1 MTRKWGSRDMMLS
14 YEQQDNVRRRFPKDV
29 ELSLD
34 NYLPGKVQA
43 DIYEVLP
50 VGKPAFLW
58 FTFFENGHA
67 AFVVTNTQRGYRYE
81 IVKACFD
88 DELAYGT
95 ILSGVFTIRSKEDG
109 TPHSFFCANDVV
121 MYKGV
126 DMRHGTNF
134 QRLDTLSRAF
144 GNNEVGNLG
153 PTDGVIT
160 IKTTMMSTD
169 FTVAQGHLNT
179 SPYPAYGIR
188 MFNMRDY
195 KSIGILPA
203 TTGRSISKDIRSVFL
218 VRANSDP
225 DSYSL
230 FGKRSDTDA
239 RYGKEMTNLTNV
251 GLALVPSYSDSV
263 RMNIL
268 FRNIREN
275 VSLDYIEESEDEDE
289 FQDINPIKYLIDG
302 AEHKMNCYFSKGC
315 NRWVPESI
323 ADGESQISV
332 APSVKQYPSYIN
344 TYANRQK
351 NKSSPRWKNH
361 RGDASGDYENYASS
375 PPRKPIYKP
384 TPSACGTDSP
394 GYRHG
399 TPRQNVKGPQKYG
412 ATQHRQYQNGRG
424 NSRASNPRAS
434 THSMHF

>member
-1 MTRKWGSRDMMLS
+1 MTRKWGSRDVGLS
-14 YEQQDNVRRRFPKDV
+14 YEQQDSIRRRFPKDV

-43 DIYEVLP
+43 DVYEVLP

-58 FTFFENGHA
+58 FTFFEDSHA
-67 AFVVTNTQRGYRYE
+67 AFVVTSTQRGNRYD

-88 DELAYGT
+88 DEIAYGT

-126 DMRHGTNF
+126 DKRHITLF
-134 QRLDTLSRAF
+134 QRLDTLTRIFSS
-144 GNNEVGNLG
+144 GEVSNLG
-153 PTDGVIT
+153 STDGVIT
-160 IKTTMMSTD
+160 IRPSVMSSD

-179 SPYPAYGIR
+179 LPYPTYGIR
-188 MFNMRDY
+188 MFNMSDN

-203 TTGRSISKDIRSVFL
+203 TNGRTISKDIRSVFL
-218 VRANSDP
+218 VRANADP

-230 FGKRSDTDA
+230 FGKRSDTET
-239 RYGKEMTNLTNV
+239 RYGREHNNLTNI
-251 GLALVPSYSDSV
+251 GLALVPSYTDSV

-275 VSLDYIEESEDEDE
+275 VSLDYIEESEDEEE
-289 FQDINPIKYLIDG
+289 FQDINPGKYLIDG

-323 ADGESQISV
+323 ACDDAQISI
-332 APSVKQYPSYIN
+332 APSVKQYPSHTN
-344 TYANRQK
+344 KPKNRL
-351 NKSSPRWKNH
+351 SPRWKSHHNDSTANN
-361 RGDASGDYENYASS
+361 GNYVPS
-375 PPRKPIYKP
+375 PTRRPVYKP
-384 TPSACGTDSP
+384 NLESVEGP
-394 GYRHG
+394 GRQVR
-399 TPRQNVKGPQKYG
+399 TPRQNTYIRNSSIQ
-412 ATQHRQYQNGRG
+412 TRSYQNSKSY
-424 NSRASNPRAS
+424 SRPTNQRAYANP
-434 THSMHF
+434 MHF

>member
-1 MTRKWGSRDMMLS
+1 MTRKWGSRDVGLTF
-14 YEQQDNVRRRFPKDV
+14 EQQDSIRRRFPKDV

-43 DIYEVLP
+43 DVYEVLP

-58 FTFFENGHA
+58 FTFFEDSHA
-67 AFVVTNTQRGYRYE
+67 AFIVTTTQRGNRYD

-95 ILSGVFTIRSKEDG
+95 ILSGIFTIRSKEDG

-126 DMRHGTNF
+126 DKRDDTMF
-134 QRLDTLSRAF
+134 QRLDTLSRIF
-144 GNNEVGNLG
+144 NNNEMSNLG

-160 IKTTMMSTD
+160 IRSSVMSSD

-179 SPYPAYGIR
+179 LPYPTYGIR
-188 MFNMRDY
+188 MFNMHDN

-203 TTGRSISKDIRSVFL
+203 TNSRTISKDIRSVFL
-218 VRANSDP
+218 VRANNDP

-230 FGKRSDTDA
+230 FGKRTDMNS
-239 RYGKEMTNLTNV
+239 RYGRDNDNLTNI

-289 FQDINPIKYLIDG
+289 FQDINPGKYLIDG

-323 ADGESQISV
+323 ASDDSQISV
-332 APSVKQYPSYIN
+332 APSVKQYPSHTN
-344 TYANRQK
+344 KQK
-351 NKSSPRWKNH
+351 NRGSPRWKNH
-361 RGDASGDYENYASS
+361 RNENVGSTDNYA
-375 PPRKPIYKP
+375 PTPTRRPIYKP
-384 TPSACGTDSP
+384 LLEGAESP
-394 GYRHG
+394 IQHFG
-399 TPRQNVKGPQKYG
+399 TPRQNTKGYIKYG
-412 ATQHRQYQNGRG
+412 STQNRSYQNSKSYNKPTNQRVYA
-424 NSRASNPRAS
+424 N
-434 THSMHF
+434 SMHF